1 MGFLSGDND
10 KSPAGKYH
18 QSTFGDK
25 VKDDR
30 WSPDEWDDGDDDG
43 KAPWERKGK
52 SGGWSW

>member
-30 WSPDEWDDGDDDG
+30 WSPDDWDADDGDG

-52 SGGWSW
+52 SGGWSE